1 VGKKKKLQRF
11 AENETF
17 KNMFQPTYDEVKDGY
32 FMKGKW
38 VKDFFKNNNPIIL
51 ELGCGKGEYTV
62 GLAEK
67 YPLKNFIGIDLKGA
81 RMWRGCKTS
90 NENNMENVAFIRS
103 KINHIDK
110 IFDNNEIEEIWI
122 TFPDPQPKNHRE
134 KKRLTSP
141 QFLEKYKEILNQNGI
156 IHLKTDNSFL
166 FHYTL
171 EIIQEY
177 KHKLIFQ
184 TPDLYKSGITED
196 VILFKTFYEKMFL
209 EKEIKIKYLKFSL
222 SD

>member
-17 KNMFQPTYDEVKDGY
+17 KNMFQPSYDDVKDGY

-38 VKDFFKNNNPIIL
+38 AKDFFKNNNPIIL

-90 NENNMENVAFIRS
+90 NEKSMENVAFIRS

-110 IFDNNEIEEIWI
+110 IFDKNEIEEIWI
-122 TFPDPQPKNHRE
+122 TFPDPQPKTHRAN
-134 KKRLTSP
+134 KRLTSQ

-166 FHYTL
+166 FLYTL

-184 TPDLYKSGITED
+184 TLDLYKSGITED